1 MPRYRHLVRLANRQL
16 QHWFPGASR
25 QTRLPQANHAFAAL
39 HQGNYATIPNYLV
52 TDLRYM
58 DAGDKAQKRQAGPPG
73 TGLPIAMSAITTSA
87 LDTPSRRSMERTC
100 DDLAI
105 FVIVVVGF
113 VASLTFR
120 DYGLGWDDYTH
131 AEYADLLL
139 RMYGSGFKD
148 TGALSFANLYMY
160 GGGFDMA
167 AALLHKVIP
176 LELFETRRLLGAVV
190 GIIGLSVTWRL
201 GRRVGGP
208 LAGLAALLLLALC
221 PTFYGHMFMNP
232 KDAPFAVAMVIL
244 MLGLVRLAEEYPSPS
259 PRTILIV
266 GLGAGLSLGSRILG
280 GLALIYAVIG
290 FLPMLLEEIRT
301 QGGREAV
308 RRFVYVVYTLLP
320 GLILGYLVMGLI
332 WPWSII
338 EPGNPFHALSY
349 FSHFFEKPWKEMFD
363 GALVSVP
370 DMPWSYLPT
379 LFALQLPEVL
389 LGLSIAAAI
398 ATLLA
403 LPRADVSG
411 RRKTILLM
419 LTLAATLPIAVAI
432 VKRPALYNGIRHF
445 IFVIPPMTVLAGT
458 AFAWGMNWLKENRR
472 SWQPAALAV
481 FSFGLLLPLGEMIRL
496 HPYQYTHF
504 NHIAG
509 TVRGADYRYMLDY
522 WGLALKQASDSLR
535 EELDE
540 RQEVPPRG
548 RKWKVAVCGPQ
559 RPAQVAL
566 GPDFTIGWDSHA
578 ADFAMTLGEFYCKG
592 LTAPVMVEIKRD
604 DVVFARVYDIRGRS
618 ISSLLAIP
626 AP

>member
-1 MPRYRHLVRLANRQL
+1 
-16 QHWFPGASR
+16 
-25 QTRLPQANHAFAAL
+25 
-39 HQGNYATIPNYLV
+39 
-52 TDLRYM
+52 
-58 DAGDKAQKRQAGPPG
+58 
-73 TGLPIAMSAITTSA
+73 
-87 LDTPSRRSMERTC
+87 MEKTC
-100 DDLAI
+100 DDLA
-105 FVIVVVGF
+105 FLVLGVVAV
-113 VASLTFR
+113 VAGLTFR

-167 AALLHKVIP
+167 AALLHKIIP
-176 LELFETRRLLGAVV
+176 LELFETRRLLGAIV
-190 GIIGLSVTWRL
+190 GVIGLAVTWRL
-201 GRRVGGP
+201 ARRVGGP

-244 MLGLVRLAEEYPSPS
+244 IMGLVRLMEEYPAPS

-266 GLGAGLSLGSRILG
+266 GLGAGLSIGCRVLG
-280 GLALIYAVIG
+280 GLALIYAVVG
-290 FLPMLLEEIRT
+290 FAPLWIEELRK
-301 QGGREAV
+301 QGAREATH
-308 RRFVYVVYTLLP
+308 RFAHVIYVLLP
-320 GLILGYLVMGLI
+320 GLVFGYLVMGLI
-332 WPWSII
+332 WPWSIM
-338 EPGNPFHALSY
+338 EPGHPFEAVTY

-389 LGLSIAAAI
+389 LVLLTAGVVMTFMSLS
-398 ATLLA
+398 
-403 LPRADVSG
+403 RNDVPAK
-411 RRKTILLM
+411 RKSIMLM
-419 LTLAATLPIAVAI
+419 LTLAATLPLVIAM

-445 IFVIPPMTVLAGT
+445 IFVIPPMAVLAGV
-458 AFAWGMNWLKENRR
+458 AFARGMDWLGENRR
-472 SWQPAALAV
+472 AWQPAALAV
-481 FSFGLLLPLGEMIRL
+481 FAFGLLLPLSEMIRL

-509 TVRGADYRYMLDY
+509 TVRTADNFFMLDY
-522 WGLALKQASDSLR
+522 WGLALKQASDGLR
-535 EELDE
+535 EQLAE
-540 RQEVPPRG
+540 RQEVPPQH

-566 GPDFTIGWDSHA
+566 GPDFTIGWDSNA

>member
-1 MPRYRHLVRLANRQL
+1 
-16 QHWFPGASR
+16 
-25 QTRLPQANHAFAAL
+25 
-39 HQGNYATIPNYLV
+39 
-52 TDLRYM
+52 
-58 DAGDKAQKRQAGPPG
+58 
-73 TGLPIAMSAITTSA
+73 MSSITTSA
-87 LDTPSRRSMERTC
+87 IDTPGRRSVERTC

-105 FVIVVVGF
+105 IVLAAVGVI
-113 VASLTFR
+113 ASLTFR

-139 RMYGSGFKD
+139 RMYGSGFRD

-167 AALLHKVIP
+167 AALLHRVIP

-190 GIIGLSVTWRL
+190 GVIGLAVTWRL

-221 PTFYGHMFMNP
+221 PTYYGHMFMNP

-244 MLGLVRLAEEYPSPS
+244 MVGLVRLAEEYPLPS

-266 GLGAGLSLGSRILG
+266 GLGAGLSVGSRVLG
-280 GLALIYAVIG
+280 GLALVYALVG
-290 FLPMLLEEIRT
+290 FVPLFQEEVHT
-301 QGGREAV
+301 HGAREAAHRV
-308 RRFVYVVYTLLP
+308 VHVVYVLLP
-320 GLILGYLVMGLI
+320 GLVLGYLVMGLI
-332 WPWSII
+332 WPWSIM
-338 EPGNPFHALSY
+338 ELDNPFHALTY

-389 LGLSIAAAI
+389 LGLSIAAVVG
-398 ATLLA
+398 TFMSLS
-403 LPRADVSG
+403 RKDVSA
-411 RRKTILLM
+411 RRKSILLM
-419 LTLAATLPIAVAI
+419 LAVAATLPLVIAM

-472 SWQPAALAV
+472 SWQPAAVAV
-481 FSFGLLLPLGEMIRL
+481 FSFGLLLPLAEMIRL

-509 TVRGADYRYMLDY
+509 TVRGADDLFMLDY
-522 WGLALKQASDSLR
+522 WGLALKQASDGLR
-535 EELDE
+535 DELVE
-540 RQEVPPRG
+540 RQEVPPQG

-592 LTAPVMVEIKRD
+592 LIAPVMVEIKRD

>member
-1 MPRYRHLVRLANRQL
+1 
-16 QHWFPGASR
+16 
-25 QTRLPQANHAFAAL
+25 
-39 HQGNYATIPNYLV
+39 
-52 TDLRYM
+52 
-58 DAGDKAQKRQAGPPG
+58 
-73 TGLPIAMSAITTSA
+73 MSSITTSA
-87 LDTPSRRSMERTC
+87 IDAPSRRSVEQTC

-105 FVIVVVGF
+105 LVLAVVGII
-113 VASLTFR
+113 ASLTFR

-176 LELFETRRLLGAVV
+176 LELFETRRLLGAAV
-190 GIIGLSVTWRL
+190 GIVGLAVTWRL

-208 LAGLAALLLLALC
+208 LAGLATLLLLALC

-244 MLGLVRLAEEYPSPS
+244 MLGLVRLAEEYPQPS
-259 PRTILIV
+259 PRTILIA
-266 GLGAGLSLGSRILG
+266 GLGAGLAIGSRILG
-280 GLALIYAVIG
+280 GLALVYALVG
-290 FLPMLLEEIRT
+290 FIPLMLQEIHTHGARPAG
-301 QGGREAV
+301 Q
-308 RRFVYVVYTLLP
+308 RFLHVLHVLMP

-332 WPWSII
+332 WPWSIMQ
-338 EPGNPFHALSY
+338 PGNPFRALIY

-363 GALVSVP
+363 GALVSVR

-389 LGLSIAAAI
+389 LGLAI
-398 ATLLA
+398 AGVVGTFVA
-403 LPRADVSG
+403 LPRGDVSA
-411 RRKTILLM
+411 RRKTIFLM
-419 LTLAATLPIAVAI
+419 LTLAATLPLVIAML
-432 VKRPALYNGIRHF
+432 KRPALYNGIRHF

-458 AFAWGMNWLKENRR
+458 AFAWGMNWLGENRR
-472 SWQPAALAV
+472 SWQPAFVVV
-481 FSFGLLLPLGEMIRL
+481 FAFGLLLPLGEMIRL
-496 HPYQYTHF
+496 HPYQYAHF

-509 TVRGADYRYMLDY
+509 TVRSADDRYMLDY
-522 WGLALKQASDSLR
+522 WGLALKQASDGLR
-535 EELDE
+535 EEIAQ
-540 RQEVPPRG
+540 RQEAPPQG

-592 LTAPVMVEIKRD
+592 LTAPVLVEIKRD

>member
-1 MPRYRHLVRLANRQL
+1 
-16 QHWFPGASR
+16 
-25 QTRLPQANHAFAAL
+25 
-39 HQGNYATIPNYLV
+39 
-52 TDLRYM
+52 
-58 DAGDKAQKRQAGPPG
+58 
-73 TGLPIAMSAITTSA
+73 MSSITTSA
-87 LDTPSRRSMERTC
+87 IDTPLRRSVERTC

-105 FVIVVVGF
+105 LVLAVVGII
-113 VASLTFR
+113 AGLTFR

-167 AALLHKVIP
+167 AALLHKVIA
-176 LELFETRRLLGAVV
+176 LELFETRRLLGA
-190 GIIGLSVTWRL
+190 IIGVIGLAVTWRL

-208 LAGLAALLLLALC
+208 VAGLAALLLLALC

-244 MLGLVRLAEEYPSPS
+244 MLGLVRLAEEYPQPS

-266 GLGAGLSLGSRILG
+266 GLGAGLSIGSRILG
-280 GLALIYAVIG
+280 GLALVYALVG
-290 FLPMLLEEIRT
+290 FLPMVVAEART
-301 QGGREAV
+301 LGAREAL
-308 RRFVYVVYTLLP
+308 RRLLHVVYVLVP
-320 GLILGYLVMGLI
+320 GLVLGYLVMGLI
-332 WPWSII
+332 WPWSIMA
-338 EPGNPFHALSY
+338 PDNPFQALTY

-389 LGLSIAAAI
+389 LGLTIAGVAGA
-398 ATLLA
+398 LVV
-403 LPRADVSG
+403 LPRDDVTA

-419 LTLAATLPIAVAI
+419 LASAATLPLLIAM

-445 IFVIPPMTVLAGT
+445 IFVIPPMAVLAGT
-458 AFAWGMNWLKENRR
+458 AFAWGINWLGENRR
-472 SWQPAALAV
+472 SWQPVAVAV
-481 FSFGLLLPLGEMIRL
+481 FAFGLMLPLAEMIRL

-504 NHIAG
+504 NLIAG
-509 TVRGADYRYMLDY
+509 TVRGADDRYMLDY
-522 WGLALKQASDSLR
+522 WGLALKQASDGLR
-535 EELDE
+535 EEIADRTE
-540 RQEVPPRG
+540 TPPKG

-592 LTAPVMVEIKRD
+592 LTAPVLVEIKRD
-604 DVVFARVYDIRGRS
+604 GVVFARVYDIRGRS

>member
-1 MPRYRHLVRLANRQL
+1 
-16 QHWFPGASR
+16 
-25 QTRLPQANHAFAAL
+25 
-39 HQGNYATIPNYLV
+39 
-52 TDLRYM
+52 
-58 DAGDKAQKRQAGPPG
+58 
-73 TGLPIAMSAITTSA
+73 MSSITTSTI
-87 LDTPSRRSMERTC
+87 DTPSRRSVARTC

-105 FVIVVVGF
+105 IVLAAVSLI
-113 VASLTFR
+113 ASLTFR

-139 RMYGSGFKD
+139 RLYESGFKD
-148 TGALSFANLYMY
+148 AGALSFANLYMY

-167 AALLHKVIP
+167 AALLHKVVP
-176 LELFETRRLLGAVV
+176 LELFEMRRLLGAVV
-190 GIIGLSVTWRL
+190 GIIGLAVTWRL

-259 PRTILIV
+259 PQTILIV
-266 GLGAGLSLGSRILG
+266 GLGAGLSLGSRVLG
-280 GLALIYAVIG
+280 GLALVYAVIG
-290 FLPMLLEEIRT
+290 FVPLLLQEIHSH
-301 QGGREAV
+301 GAREAI
-308 RRFVYVVYTLLP
+308 RRFLHVAYVLLP

-332 WPWSII
+332 WPWSIM
-338 EPGNPFHALSY
+338 EPGNPFRALTY

-389 LGLSIAAAI
+389 LGLIIAGVVG
-398 ATLLA
+398 TLVA
-403 LPRADVSG
+403 LTRSDVTA
-411 RRKTILLM
+411 RRKSILLM
-419 LTLAATLPIAVAI
+419 LTLAATLPLGIAM

-445 IFVIPPMTVLAGT
+445 IFVIPPMAVVAGL

-472 SWQPAALAV
+472 GWQPAAVAI
-481 FSFGLLLPLGEMIRL
+481 FSFGLLLPLSEMIRL

-509 TVRGADYRYMLDY
+509 TVRAADDLFMLDY
-522 WGLALKQASDSLR
+522 WGLALKQASDGLR
-535 EELDE
+535 EQLVE
-540 RQEVPPRG
+540 RQETAPHG

-592 LTAPVMVEIKRD
+592 LAAPILVEIKRD

>member
-1 MPRYRHLVRLANRQL
+1 
-16 QHWFPGASR
+16 
-25 QTRLPQANHAFAAL
+25 
-39 HQGNYATIPNYLV
+39 
-52 TDLRYM
+52 
-58 DAGDKAQKRQAGPPG
+58 
-73 TGLPIAMSAITTSA
+73 MSSITTSA
-87 LDTPSRRSMERTC
+87 IDTPARRSVERTC

-105 FVIVVVGF
+105 LVLAVVAV
-113 VASLTFR
+113 VAGLTFR

-167 AALLHKVIP
+167 AALLHKIIP
-176 LELFETRRLLGAVV
+176 LELFETRRLLGAIV
-190 GIIGLSVTWRL
+190 GVTGLAVTWRL

-221 PTFYGHMFMNP
+221 PIFYGHMFMNP
-232 KDAPFAVAMVIL
+232 KDAPFAVAMAIL
-244 MLGLVRLAEEYPSPS
+244 MLGLVRLAEEYPQPS

-266 GLGAGLSLGSRILG
+266 GLGAGLSIGSRILG
-280 GLALIYAVIG
+280 GLALIYALVG
-290 FLPMLLEEIRT
+290 FLPLFVDEFRNF
-301 QGGREAV
+301 GRREALH
-308 RRFVYVVYTLLP
+308 RFAHVVHVLVP
-320 GLILGYLVMGLI
+320 GLILGYLIMGLI

-338 EPGNPFHALSY
+338 EPANPFHALTY

-389 LGLSIAAAI
+389 LALTIAGV
-398 ATLLA
+398 TGTFMA
-403 LPRADVSG
+403 LPRGDVAP

-419 LTLAATLPIAVAI
+419 LTLAAIFPILVAI

-445 IFVIPPMTVLAGT
+445 IFVIPPMTVLAGL
-458 AFAWGMNWLKENRR
+458 AFARGMNWLKENRR
-472 SWQPAALAV
+472 NWQPAAVAV
-481 FSFGLLLPLGEMIRL
+481 FSFGLLLSLGEMIRL

-509 TVRGADYRYMLDY
+509 TVRAADDRYMLDY
-522 WGLALKQASDSLR
+522 WGLALKQASDGLR
-535 EELDE
+535 EQLDE
-540 RQEVPPRG
+540 QQEAPPKG

-618 ISSLLAIP
+618 ISSLLSIP

>member
-1 MPRYRHLVRLANRQL
+1 
-16 QHWFPGASR
+16 
-25 QTRLPQANHAFAAL
+25 
-39 HQGNYATIPNYLV
+39 
-52 TDLRYM
+52 
-58 DAGDKAQKRQAGPPG
+58 
-73 TGLPIAMSAITTSA
+73 MSSITTSA
-87 LDTPSRRSMERTC
+87 IDTPSRRSIERTC
-100 DDLAI
+100 DDFAILVLAAVALI
-105 FVIVVVGF
+105 
-113 VASLTFR
+113 ASLTFR

-167 AALLHKVIP
+167 AALLHKFIP

-190 GIIGLSVTWRL
+190 GMIGLAVTWRL

-244 MLGLVRLAEEYPSPS
+244 MLGLVRLAEEYPQPS
-259 PRTILIV
+259 PQTILIV
-266 GLGAGLSLGSRILG
+266 GLGAGLSIGSRVLG
-280 GLALIYAVIG
+280 GLALVYALVG
-290 FLPMLLEEIRT
+290 FVPLFLEEIRT
-301 QGGREAV
+301 HRAREAAHRLLHV
-308 RRFVYVVYTLLP
+308 VYVLFP

-332 WPWSII
+332 WPWSIMQ
-338 EPGNPFHALSY
+338 PGNPLQAVTY

-389 LGLSIAAAI
+389 LGLLTAGVVGTFMS
-398 ATLLA
+398 LS
-403 LPRADVSG
+403 RSDVPG

-419 LTLAATLPIAVAI
+419 LTLAATLPLLIAML
-432 VKRPALYNGIRHF
+432 KRPALYNGIRHF

-458 AFAWGMNWLKENRR
+458 AFARGMTWLKENRR
-472 SWQPAALAV
+472 SWQPAAMAV

-509 TVRGADYRYMLDY
+509 TVRAADDLYMLDY
-522 WGLALKQASDSLR
+522 WGLALKQASDGLR
-535 EELDE
+535 DEINE
-540 RQEVPPRG
+540 RQEVPPHG

-592 LTAPVMVEIKRD
+592 LTAPVLVEIKRD

-618 ISSLLAIP
+618 ISSLLSIP

>member
-1 MPRYRHLVRLANRQL
+1 
-16 QHWFPGASR
+16 
-25 QTRLPQANHAFAAL
+25 
-39 HQGNYATIPNYLV
+39 
-52 TDLRYM
+52 
-58 DAGDKAQKRQAGPPG
+58 
-73 TGLPIAMSAITTSA
+73 MSSITTSA
-87 LDTPSRRSMERTC
+87 IDTPTRRSIERTC
-100 DDLAI
+100 DDLAF
-105 FVIVVVGF
+105 FVLAVVTFIAG
-113 VASLTFR
+113 LTFR

-139 RMYGSGFKD
+139 RMYGSGFRD

-160 GGGFDMA
+160 GGGFDIA
-167 AALLHKVIP
+167 AALLHKIIP
-176 LELFETRRLLGAVV
+176 LELFETRRLLGAIV
-190 GIIGLSVTWRL
+190 GVIGLAVTWRL
-201 GRRVGGP
+201 ARRIGGP

-232 KDAPFAVAMVIL
+232 KDAPFAVAMIIL
-244 MLGLVRLAEEYPSPS
+244 IMGLVRLADEYPAPS
-259 PRTILIV
+259 PRTVLLV
-266 GLGAGLSLGSRILG
+266 GLGAGLSIGSRVLG
-280 GLALIYAVIG
+280 GLALLYALIG
-290 FLPMLLEEIRT
+290 FLPLFLEEFRT
-301 QGGREAV
+301 QGAREAL
-308 RRFVYVVYTLLP
+308 RRLLHLMYVLLP
-320 GLILGYLVMGLI
+320 GLVLGYLVMGLI

-338 EPGNPFHALSY
+338 EPGHPFQAVTY

-370 DMPWSYLPT
+370 DMPWFYLPT

-389 LGLSIAAAI
+389 LALAAAGVVG
-398 ATLLA
+398 TFMA
-403 LPRADVSG
+403 LTRRDVPA
-411 RRKTILLM
+411 RRKTIYLM
-419 LTLAATLPIAVAI
+419 LTLAATLPLAIAM

-445 IFVIPPMTVLAGT
+445 IFVIPPMAVLAGVT
-458 AFAWGMNWLKENRR
+458 FARGMNWLKDNRV
-472 SWQPAALAV
+472 SWQPVALAV
-481 FSFGLLLPLGEMIRL
+481 FTFGLMLPLAEMIRL

-509 TVRGADYRYMLDY
+509 TVRGADDRFMLDY
-522 WGLALKQASDSLR
+522 WGLAFKQASDGLR
-535 EELDE
+535 EQLAEK
-540 RQEVPPRG
+540 QEAPPRG

-618 ISSLLAIP
+618 ISSLLSIP

>member
-1 MPRYRHLVRLANRQL
+1 
-16 QHWFPGASR
+16 
-25 QTRLPQANHAFAAL
+25 
-39 HQGNYATIPNYLV
+39 
-52 TDLRYM
+52 
-58 DAGDKAQKRQAGPPG
+58 
-73 TGLPIAMSAITTSA
+73 MSSITTSA
-87 LDTPSRRSMERTC
+87 IDTPTRRSVERTC
-100 DDLAI
+100 DDLAL
-105 FVIVVVGF
+105 IVLAVVGL

-176 LELFETRRLLGAVV
+176 LELFETRRLLGAAV
-190 GIIGLSVTWRL
+190 GIIGLAVTWRL

-244 MLGLVRLAEEYPSPS
+244 ILGLVRLAEEYPQPS

-266 GLGAGLSLGSRILG
+266 GLGAGLSIGSRILG
-280 GLALIYAVIG
+280 GLALVYAVIG
-290 FLPMLLEEIRT
+290 FVPMWLEEIRT
-301 QGGREAV
+301 QGAREAL
-308 RRFVYVVYTLLP
+308 RRFIRVICVLLP

-338 EPGNPFHALSY
+338 EPGNPFQAATY

-379 LFALQLPEVL
+379 LFALQLPEIL
-389 LGLSIAAAI
+389 LGLSIAAVI
-398 ATLLA
+398 AVLLA

-411 RRKTILLM
+411 RRKAILLI
-419 LTLAATLPIAVAI
+419 LTLAAVLPIAVAI
-432 VKRPALYNGIRHF
+432 LKRPALYNGIRHF

-458 AFAWGMNWLKENRR
+458 AFAWGMNWLSQNRR
-472 SWQPAALAV
+472 SWQPVALAV

-522 WGLALKQASDSLR
+522 WGLALKQASDGLR

-540 RQEVPPRG
+540 RHEAPPHG

>member
-1 MPRYRHLVRLANRQL
+1 
-16 QHWFPGASR
+16 
-25 QTRLPQANHAFAAL
+25 
-39 HQGNYATIPNYLV
+39 
-52 TDLRYM
+52 
-58 DAGDKAQKRQAGPPG
+58 
-73 TGLPIAMSAITTSA
+73 MSSITTSA
-87 LDTPSRRSMERTC
+87 IDTPLGRSMERAC

-105 FVIVVVGF
+105 LVLAVIGLI
-113 VASLTFR
+113 ASLTFR

-167 AALLHKVIP
+167 AALLHKIIP
-176 LELFETRRLLGAVV
+176 LELFETRRLLGAIV
-190 GIIGLSVTWRL
+190 GVIGLAVTWRL
-201 GRRVGGP
+201 GRRVAGP
-208 LAGLAALLLLALC
+208 LAGLAALLLLGLC
-221 PTFYGHMFMNP
+221 PTYYGHMFMNP
-232 KDAPFAVAMVIL
+232 KDAPFAVAMAIL
-244 MLGLVRLAEEYPSPS
+244 MLGLVRLVEEYPSPS

-266 GLGAGLSLGSRILG
+266 GLGAGLSIGSRILG
-280 GLALIYAVIG
+280 GLALLYAVIG
-290 FLPMLLEEIRT
+290 FVPLFIDEVRSR
-301 QGGREAV
+301 GAREAA
-308 RRFVYVVYTLLP
+308 RRFAHVVHLLLP

-332 WPWSII
+332 WPWSIM
-338 EPGNPFHALSY
+338 EPGNPFHALTY

-389 LGLSIAAAI
+389 LGLGIAGVVI
-398 ATLLA
+398 ALTSLSRTDIS
-403 LPRADVSG
+403 P

-419 LTLAATLPIAVAI
+419 LTLAATLPLLVAM

-445 IFVIPPMTVLAGT
+445 IFVIPPMAVLGGV
-458 AFAWGMNWLKENRR
+458 AFTWLMDWLRVNHRGA
-472 SWQPAALAV
+472 QAAAMAV
-481 FSFGLLLPLGEMIRL
+481 FSFGLMLPLAEMIRL

-504 NHIAG
+504 NYIAG
-509 TVRGADYRYMLDY
+509 TVRGADDLYMLDY
-522 WGLALKQASDSLR
+522 WGLALKQASDALR
-535 EELDE
+535 EEIVE
-540 RQEVPPRG
+540 RQEAPPHG

-592 LTAPVMVEIKRD
+592 LTAPLIAEIKRD

>member
-1 MPRYRHLVRLANRQL
+1 
-16 QHWFPGASR
+16 
-25 QTRLPQANHAFAAL
+25 
-39 HQGNYATIPNYLV
+39 
-52 TDLRYM
+52 M
-58 DAGDKAQKRQAGPPG
+58 DAGEEAHKRHFAEPRDAG
-73 TGLPIAMSAITTSA
+73 LLIAMSSITTA
-87 LDTPSRRSMERTC
+87 AIDTPVRRSVERTC
-100 DDLAI
+100 DDLAL
-105 FVIVVVGF
+105 FALGVVAIVAG
-113 VASLTFR
+113 LTFR

-139 RMYGSGFKD
+139 RMYGSGFRD
-148 TGALSFANLYMY
+148 QAALSFANLYMY

-167 AALLHKVIP
+167 AAMLHKIIP
-176 LELFETRRLLGAVV
+176 LELFETRRLLGAIV
-190 GIIGLSVTWRL
+190 GLVGLAITWRL

-244 MLGLVRLAEEYPSPS
+244 MLGLVRLAEEYPTPS

-266 GLGAGLSLGSRILG
+266 GIGAGLSIGCRILG
-280 GLALIYAVIG
+280 GLALVYAVVG
-290 FLPMLLEEIRT
+290 FLPLLIDEFRK
-301 QGGREAV
+301 QGAREAV
-308 RRFVYVVYTLLP
+308 HRFAHVVYVLLP
-320 GLILGYLVMGLI
+320 GLAFGYLLMGLM
-332 WPWSII
+332 WPWAIL
-338 EPGNPFHALSY
+338 EPANPLRALTY

-389 LGLSIAAAI
+389 LGLLAAAVGGTLMSLSRQDIAA
-398 ATLLA
+398 
-403 LPRADVSG
+403 
-411 RRKTILLM
+411 RRKTIFLM
-419 LTLAATLPIAVAI
+419 LTMAAMLPLVIAM

-445 IFVIPPMTVLAGT
+445 IFVIPPMAVLAGV
-458 AFAWGMNWLKENRR
+458 AFAKLMGWLGRGGRR
-472 SWQPAALAV
+472 VWQPAALAV
-481 FSFGLLLPLGEMIRL
+481 FAFGLLLPLGEMIRL

-509 TVRGADYRYMLDY
+509 TVRSADNFFMLDY
-522 WGLALKQASDSLR
+522 WGLALKQASDGLR
-535 EELDE
+535 DELDE
-540 RQEVPPRG
+540 RQEFPPQG

-566 GPDFTIGWDSHA
+566 GDDFTIGWDSNA

-604 DVVFARVYDIRGRS
+604 DVVFARVYDIRGES
-618 ISSLLAIP
+618 IASLLAVP
-626 AP
+626 PP

>member
-1 MPRYRHLVRLANRQL
+1 
-16 QHWFPGASR
+16 
-25 QTRLPQANHAFAAL
+25 
-39 HQGNYATIPNYLV
+39 
-52 TDLRYM
+52 
-58 DAGDKAQKRQAGPPG
+58 
-73 TGLPIAMSAITTSA
+73 MSSITTSA
-87 LDTPSRRSMERTC
+87 IDTPARRSVEKTC

-105 FVIVVVGF
+105 LVLGVVALIAG
-113 VASLTFR
+113 LTFR

-131 AEYADLLL
+131 AEYADLFL

-160 GGGFDMA
+160 GGGFDMV

-190 GIIGLSVTWRL
+190 GVIGLAVTWRL
-201 GRRVGGP
+201 ARRVGGP

-232 KDAPFAVAMVIL
+232 KDAPFAVAMMIL
-244 MLGLVRLAEEYPSPS
+244 IMGLVRLAEEYPAPS

-266 GLGAGLSLGSRILG
+266 GFGAGLSLGCRVLG
-280 GLALIYAVIG
+280 GLALIYAAIG
-290 FLPMLLEEIRT
+290 FMPLLHEEFRT
-301 QGGREAV
+301 QGAREATH
-308 RRFVYVVYTLLP
+308 RFAHVVYVLLP
-320 GLILGYLVMGLI
+320 GLAFGYLVMGLI
-332 WPWSII
+332 WPWSIM
-338 EPGNPFHALSY
+338 EPGHPLEAVTY

-389 LGLSIAAAI
+389 LALLSAAVVG
-398 ATLLA
+398 TFMSLS
-403 LPRADVSG
+403 RKDVPA
-411 RRKTILLM
+411 RRKTIMLM
-419 LTLAATLPIAVAI
+419 LTLAATLPLVIAM

-445 IFVIPPMTVLAGT
+445 IFVIPPMTVLGGV
-458 AFAWGMNWLKENRR
+458 AFARGMDWLGENRR
-472 SWQPAALAV
+472 AWQPAALAV
-481 FSFGLLLPLGEMIRL
+481 LAFGLLLPLSEMIRL

-509 TVRGADYRYMLDY
+509 TVRTADNYFMLDY
-522 WGLALKQASDSLR
+522 WGLALKQASDGLR
-535 EELDE
+535 EQLEE
-540 RQEVPPRG
+540 RQEVPPHN
-548 RKWKVAVCGPQ
+548 RKWKVAVSGPQ

>member
-1 MPRYRHLVRLANRQL
+1 
-16 QHWFPGASR
+16 
-25 QTRLPQANHAFAAL
+25 
-39 HQGNYATIPNYLV
+39 
-52 TDLRYM
+52 
-58 DAGDKAQKRQAGPPG
+58 
-73 TGLPIAMSAITTSA
+73 MSSITTSTIE
-87 LDTPSRRSMERTC
+87 TPVRRSVERTC

-105 FVIVVVGF
+105 IVLAAVGLI
-113 VASLTFR
+113 ASLTFR

-148 TGALSFANLYMY
+148 TAALSFANLYMY

-190 GIIGLSVTWRL
+190 GITGLAVTWRL

-208 LAGLAALLLLALC
+208 FAGLATLLLLVLC

-266 GLGAGLSLGSRILG
+266 GLGAGLSVGSRILG
-280 GLALIYAVIG
+280 GLALIYAVVG
-290 FLPMLLEEIRT
+290 FLPLFFEEIHTHRA
-301 QGGREAV
+301 RDAV
-308 RRFVYVVYTLLP
+308 RRFAHVVYMLLP

-332 WPWSII
+332 WPWSIM
-338 EPGNPFHALSY
+338 EPGNPFQALTY

-389 LGLSIAAAI
+389 LALAI
-398 ATLLA
+398 AGVVGA
-403 LPRADVSG
+403 LMSLSRKDVPA

-419 LTLAATLPIAVAI
+419 LTLAATLPLVVAM

-458 AFAWGMNWLKENRR
+458 AFAWLMNWLREHHR
-472 SWQPAALAV
+472 SWQPAAVAV
-481 FSFGLLLPLGEMIRL
+481 FAFGLLLPMGEMIRL

-509 TVRGADYRYMLDY
+509 TVRSADNLFMLDY

-535 EELDE
+535 EELVE

-548 RKWKVAVCGPQ
+548 HKWKVAVCGPQ

>member
-1 MPRYRHLVRLANRQL
+1 MP
-16 QHWFPGASR
+16 
-25 QTRLPQANHAFAAL
+25 
-39 HQGNYATIPNYLV
+39 GNE
-52 TDLRYM
+52 
-58 DAGDKAQKRQAGPPG
+58 AQKRQSWAKRDA
-73 TGLPIAMSAITTSA
+73 GLPIAMSSITTSA
-87 LDTPSRRSMERTC
+87 IDTPLRRSVERTC

-105 FVIVVVGF
+105 MVLGAVALI
-113 VASLTFR
+113 ASLTFR

-167 AALLHKVIP
+167 AALLHKIIP

-190 GIIGLSVTWRL
+190 GVIGLAVTWRL

-208 LAGLAALLLLALC
+208 LAGLATLLLLALC

-232 KDAPFAVAMVIL
+232 KDAPFAVSMVIL

-266 GLGAGLSLGSRILG
+266 GLGAGLSIGSRILG
-280 GLALIYAVIG
+280 GLALVYAVVG
-290 FLPMLLEEIRT
+290 FVPLFIEEIHAHRA
-301 QGGREAV
+301 REAAH
-308 RRFVYVVYTLLP
+308 RFAQVLYVLLP

-332 WPWSII
+332 WPWSIM
-338 EPGNPFHALSY
+338 EPGNPFDALTY

-389 LGLSIAAAI
+389 LGLLIAGVI
-398 ATLLA
+398 GTFVV
-403 LPRADVSG
+403 LPRSDVPG

-419 LTLAATLPIAVAI
+419 LTLAATLPLVVAM

-458 AFAWGMNWLKENRR
+458 AFAWGMNWLGENRR
-472 SWQPAALAV
+472 SWQPAAVAI
-481 FSFGLLLPLGEMIRL
+481 FAFGLLLPLGEMIRL
-496 HPYQYTHF
+496 HPYQYAHF

-509 TVRGADYRYMLDY
+509 TVRGADDRYMLDY
-522 WGLALKQASDSLR
+522 WGLALKQASDGLR
-535 EELDE
+535 EEIAE
-540 RQEVPPRG
+540 RQEAPPRG

-592 LTAPVMVEIKRD
+592 LTAPVLVEIKRD